1 MLHQMKELFEEEL
14 AKCSGRLSDRKAIA
28 DLILKNRA
36 VYHYTLE
43 KITTPHSPNI
53 QRLCWSLDIAF
64 LESPLYFRE
73 AFPYIVKGLCVQKK
87 DSCLRSLMKI
97 CAAMSQD
104 PYYFSQIKQA
114 PKKSNSLV
122 ERALELLTEPHE
134 VAVQVYAMETLFR
147 WRHEFKWIKEHLANL
162 IESQMEWKT
171 AAYKARS
178 KRLLKTLE
186 KESPSP

>member
-1 MLHQMKELFEEEL
+1 MHHQVKEIFEEEL

-28 DLILKNRA
+28 YLILKNKA
-36 VYHYTLE
+36 LYHYTLE

-73 AFPYIVKGLCVQKK
+73 AFSYIVKGLCIQNK

-97 CAAMSQD
+97 CAAMSQN
-104 PYYFSQIKQA
+104 PYYFSKIKQA
-114 PKKSNSLV
+114 PQKSNSLV

-171 AAYKARS
+171 AAYKARG
-178 KRLLKTLE
+178 KRLLKILK